1 MICMM
6 FRESGYYYLPYERA
20 EGDKQV
26 EPCVY
31 VGAGKDEDEDFEARL
46 AALKKAKGET
56 PYGSGTKK
64 EASVSDKPAAPARDY
79 TDETVYFESGPHMGD
94 LAVNVAL
101 GTTLVWLPLSIASM
115 GRAAFV
121 KYRFTDRRL
130 SAITTAPWKNEQV
143 DAAYEEVVDVKSIGR
158 GVGLWGDMVVTLKD
172 GSKVEM
178 RAVPKYKE
186 MEKYILERRDAAK
199 SSRSASSG
207 ASPSSSSKGGFA

>member
-1 MICMM
+1 M
-6 FRESGYYYLPYERA
+6 GGA
-20 EGDKQV
+20 
-26 EPCVY
+26 
-31 VGAGKDEDEDFEARL
+31 AGKDEDEDFEARL

-56 PYGSGTKK
+56 PYGTSANK
-64 EASVSDKPAAPARDY
+64 ESSVTEKPAAPVRDY

-121 KYRFTDRRL
+121 KYRFTDRRI

-178 RAVPKYKE
+178 RAVPRYKE
-186 MEKYILERRDAAK
+186 MEKYILERRDAMK
-199 SSRSASSG
+199 SRSSSTSSSASS
-207 ASPSSSSKGGFA
+207 SSSSKGGFA